1 MKELNL
7 YQELK
12 SDKTINKISD
22 LISIINVKDRE
33 YILKKMEIPLK
44 RKELLA
50 QHHFITYLRN
60 HGINTPKII
69 DLYKENKSYYEVQE
83 YIEGD
88 TDFTTEELVKLLA
101 IFHNIS
107 KKYNKKLNKR
117 KKIKL
122 KYKCRNANIDY
133 VLLGFKE
140 KYNKYPLKNLKKNYK
155 YINNYNL
162 VIVQNFLDL
171 YLNAYYY
178 FISKYSLNSCIIHND
193 INSSNTINKCK
204 KLYLIDFDLCI
215 KSIEYVDFVD
225 ACMKRYESI
234 EEINTNFSK
243 FINNIN
249 KNILVYNQY
258 NKKFKLEKNGVYAMC
273 IIKLFAFYFFVMLRI
288 ENKSIFNK
296 NIGTIY
302 SICYQLN
309 KLVNG
314 GNL

>member
-7 YQELK
+7 YQKLK
-12 SDKTINKISD
+12 SDKNVKKITD
-22 LISIINVKDRE
+22 LISIINIKDRE

-44 RKELLA
+44 RKELIS

-60 HGINTPKII
+60 HSVNTPKII

-88 TDFTTEELVKLLA
+88 TNFLTEELVKLLA
-101 IFHNIS
+101 VFHNVS
-107 KKYNKKLNKR
+107 RKYNHKLNKR
-117 KKIKL
+117 KSIKVN
-122 KYKCRNANIDY
+122 YKCRNANIDY

-155 YINNYNL
+155 YINNFNL
-162 VIVQNFLDL
+162 EVVQNFINL
-171 YLNAYYY
+171 YIKAYYH

-193 INSSNTINKCK
+193 INSLNTIKKYK

-215 KSIEYVDFVD
+215 KSTEYVDFVD

-234 EEINTNFSK
+234 EEINTNFQK

-258 NKKFKLEKNGVYAMC
+258 GKNFKLEKNGVYEMC

-288 ENKSIFNK
+288 ENKNIFNK
-296 NIGTIY
+296 NICTIY
-302 SICYQLN
+302 SICYQLD
-309 KLVNG
+309 KLING
-314 GNL
+314 G